1 MKHECNYN
9 TDLGFVEA
17 VTHGAATREDMVSM
31 CISIRDLCEK
41 HPSANVV
48 VDHSDL
54 DAGPLSMDDI
64 RYIADLVVSSR
75 SVFAGRKCAHIA
87 VKDIQFGLVRAW
99 EILVE
104 LSGMSDLDTMSFRSR
119 DSAIEWIKSN
129 S

>member
-17 VTHGAATREDMVSM
+17 VTHGAATREDMVNM
-31 CISIRDLCEK
+31 CISIRNLCEK
-41 HPSANVV
+41 HPYANVV

-64 RYIADLVVSSR
+64 QYIADLVASSK
-75 SVFAGRKCAHIA
+75 SVFSGRKCAHIA

-99 EILVE
+99 ETLVE
-104 LSGMSDLDTMSFRSR
+104 LSGMSDLYTMSFRSR
-119 DSAIEWIKSN
+119 DSAIKWISN